1 MGMIEDTLAMIR
13 MAHGR
18 PMDDPFF
25 KAWTQSG
32 GGAPGST
39 GLVYYDLQA
48 PAKKLYPV
56 ITPLRNRIP
65 RVGGDGGTASN
76 WKAITQI
83 NTEKLGLGVGEGR
96 RGGVIKSKVV
106 DYTQSYKGLG
116 LEENLTFESEYA
128 AKNFDDVRARA
139 SEGLLRAFMI
149 AEEQIILGGNSSYAL
164 GTCPTPSA
172 LVEGAAGTGSI
183 PTTTAVYVRCVALTH
198 EGFYN
203 ASVADGVKGEII
215 RSDADGSTT
224 TYGGG
229 ASQMSNAVNAS
240 TTHGTS
246 SFTTK
251 VAPVRGAFAYAW
263 FWGTSATAATLGAI
277 TTVNNITITTA
288 TGSGTQAANDAVAK
302 LTTQDNSTNTSIH
315 DGLLTFCSNPTGNS
329 YYNAL
334 VDSNGVAAPLSVAN
348 GAGIPELDVA
358 LRSFWDNYRVSPGMM
373 ICNAQEINNITKKI
387 VVAGSAPLIRLNI
400 DAGAASPTLHG
411 GVVIGSY
418 LNKFTMTGGQVIPIM
433 LHPNIAPGTILFYT
447 DEIPYPLSNVSN
459 VVQIKTRRDYYQID
473 WPLKTRR
480 YEFGVYADQMMEH
493 YFPPCMGMIT
503 NIADG

>member
-1 MGMIEDTLAMIR
+1 MGVIEETLAMIR
-13 MAHGR
+13 SAHGR
-18 PMDDPFF
+18 PMNDPIL
-25 KAWTQSG
+25 KAWTQAG
-32 GGAPGST
+32 GGASGST

-56 ITPLRNRIP
+56 ITPLRNKMA
-65 RVGGDGGTASN
+65 RVAGDGGTASN
-76 WKAITQI
+76 WKAIVAI
-83 NTEKLGLGVGEGR
+83 NTDKLGLGVGEGR

-106 DYTQSYKGLG
+106 DYTQAYKGLG

-139 SEGLLRAFMI
+139 AEGLLRAFMI

-172 LVEGAAGTGSI
+172 LVEGSTGTGAI

-198 EGFYN
+198 EGYYN
-203 ASVADGVKGEII
+203 ASVADGVKGEIV
-215 RSDADGSTT
+215 RTDADGLTT

-246 SFTTK
+246 SFSTR

-277 TTVNNITITTA
+277 TTTNNITITTA
-288 TGSGTQAANDAVAK
+288 TGSGTQAANDATAK
-302 LTTQDNSTNTSIH
+302 LTSQDNSLNTSIH
-315 DGLLTFCSNPTGNS
+315 DGLLTFCSNPNLNS
-329 YYNAL
+329 YYKAL
-334 VDSNGVAAPLSVAN
+334 VDSNGDAAALSVSN
-348 GAGIPELDVA
+348 GAGIPEIDAV
-358 LRSFWDNYRVSPGMM
+358 LRDRWDNYRLSPTLM
-373 ICNAQEINNITKKI
+373 ICNAQEINNITNKI
-387 VVAGSAPLIRLNI
+387 IVAGSAPLIRLNI
-400 DAGAASPTLHG
+400 DAGGASPTLHG
-411 GVVIGSY
+411 GVVIGTY
-418 LNKFTMTGGQVIPIM
+418 LNKFTMSGGQVIPIM
-433 LHPNIAPGTILFYT
+433 LHPNIAPGTIYFHC
-447 DEIPYPLSNVSN
+447 DEIPYPLSNVTN
-459 VVQIKTRRDYYQID
+459 ITQIKTRRDYYQID

-493 YFPPCMGMIT
+493 YFPPSCCVLT
-503 NIADG
+503 NIKDG